1 MIDCNLR
8 SVRGV
13 GTELRSGRYHGSNFW
28 DLKGF
33 GENKWVVA
41 VYIDFDSP
49 NHLSQM
55 PAWQT
60 EKEVMEECLAQLN
73 QPPPRVKYR
82 KKESEPLYGRLS
94 IYQYVFKK
102 DDHERTYIEAL
113 LITDQRQNIHFWGKG
128 KRDKF

>member
-1 MIDCNLR
+1 MIDCKLR
-8 SVRGV
+8 DIPSV
-13 GTELRSGRYHGSNFW
+13 GTELRCGRYHGSNFW

-41 VYIDFDSP
+41 VYIDFDDTEA
-49 NHLSQM
+49 LGQM
-55 PAWQT
+55 QPWHT
-60 EKEVMEECLAQLN
+60 EKEVMQACLAFLN
-73 QPPPRVKYR
+73 QPPPRIKYQ

-102 DDHERTYIEAL
+102 DEHGRHYIEAL
-113 LITDQRQNIHFWGKG
+113 LITDQRQNRHFWGKG